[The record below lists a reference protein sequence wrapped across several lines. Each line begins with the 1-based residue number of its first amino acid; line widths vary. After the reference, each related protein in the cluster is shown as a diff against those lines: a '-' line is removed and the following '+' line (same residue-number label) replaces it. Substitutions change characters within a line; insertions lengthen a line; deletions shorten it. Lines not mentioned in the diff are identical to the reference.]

1 MIRFFSVLLVSALAL
16 GMLGCG
22 FDSPESLRKS
32 GKEAFDK
39 KEYPKAREYF
49 LRALEKDKND
59 KESLVG
65 LAQAYRQDYRL
76 DSAIYYLKRADLT
89 YPGDHALNEQIREV
103 AVALGDWQNAINA
116 IESMIN
122 LGDSASQWN
131 EQLADLWLK
140 NNQPGRAFYYARRA
154 IRHGTENQAIYLQ
167 TATWAAQYD
176 SLNTAL
182 EILDSAIAKFGP
194 LDPFVVNKALLLS
207 YSGQHRQAEELMRSV
222 ADRENPP
229 DPAMQLNLA
238 NILAAEP
245 EASKKRE
252 AVAIYRDIR
261 QSLAGLYPIDSLI
274 NVVTDQLQKK

>member
-1 MIRFFSVLLVSALAL
+1 MSRFYLVLLVSVLAI
-16 GMLGCG
+16 GIVGCSG
-22 FDSPESLRKS
+22 DSLESLRSS
-32 GKEAFDK
+32 GKQALDK

-76 DSAIYYLKRADLT
+76 DSAIYYLKRADLI
-89 YPGDHALNEQIREV
+89 YRGDHALNEQIREV

-154 IRHGTENQAIYLQ
+154 IRHGTDNQAIYLQ
-167 TATWAAQYD
+167 TANWAAQYD
-176 SLNTAL
+176 SVDAAF

-207 YSGQHRQAEELMRSV
+207 YTGKYRQAEELMRPV
-222 ADRENPP
+222 VERDNPP
-229 DPAMQLNLA
+229 NPAMQLNLA
-238 NILAAEP
+238 NVLAAEP

-252 AVAIYRDIR
+252 ALAIYREIR
-261 QSLAGLYPIDSLI
+261 ETLAGRYPIDSLI
-274 NVVTDQLQKK
+274 QVVTDQLQKK